1 MADPDIAHWVARL
14 GSGSDGERAEAADA
28 LGHLA
33 FYDGD
38 AAKEEIRRQGG
49 IVPLLALVRG
59 GGAKAQEE
67 AAWALWRLAED
78 NAASQAVIAAAGG
91 REALEAL
98 ARDGSGNAPHYARE
112 ALEYIPSRR
121 EIEEL
126 ARREAEAKAR
136 REAEER
142 ARHEAE
148 ERARRE
154 AEAKA
159 RREAEAKA
167 RREAEERARREAEA
181 RAAQQQ
187 AAEAARRDL
196 QQQLDTAGVCVCVT
210 GYTEASGHTEY
221 LLRSQLSEGGAQHRS
236 QHRFNDFRALH
247 TAIQPELGLPP
258 TFPLPQL
265 WFHGDAVKQERARSL
280 QAYLRQA
287 AAAAKARVGG
297 LPPALSA
304 FLQLPA
310 PSSPVQPQPAVAAAL
325 VVAAPQPA
333 PAPAPAPAP
342 PPAQQPPAAAA
353 AAMAGAAA
361 AAQPQMSRMAP
372 TVEEISA
379 LPTLK
384 LQPPPRSC
392 SDELRR
398 AEIGAVVADVP
409 GLLRDVAFKAQQLRY
424 EPLPVVLPED
434 ELLALV
440 AYTYDNQ
447 SGAQEGNLYFEL
459 NRALRQRGGQ
469 GRAAALQLWGGFLYY
484 LLSGLSK
491 LPDPR
496 RGDGRLPRLPGQGH
510 GGAALPGGPARP
522 VGRLLEHEHRRRRHQ
537 GLHRQGVGRHLQA
550 DAADGQGDQGLLV
563 LSERHEVLVSPQARL
578 VVSSAPYVGADGYTY
593 VDMVEQ
599 AGTLFIS

>member
-1 MADPDIAHWVARL
+1 
-14 GSGSDGERAEAADA
+14 
-28 LGHLA
+28 
-33 FYDGD
+33 
-38 AAKEEIRRQGG
+38 
-49 IVPLLALVRG
+49 
-59 GGAKAQEE
+59 
-67 AAWALWRLAED
+67 
-78 NAASQAVIAAAGG
+78 
-91 REALEAL
+91 
-98 ARDGSGNAPHYARE
+98 
-112 ALEYIPSRR
+112 
-121 EIEEL
+121 
-126 ARREAEAKAR
+126 
-136 REAEER
+136 
-142 ARHEAE
+142 
-148 ERARRE
+148 
-154 AEAKA
+154 
-159 RREAEAKA
+159 
-167 RREAEERARREAEA
+167 
-181 RAAQQQ
+181 
-187 AAEAARRDL
+187 
-196 QQQLDTAGVCVCVT
+196 
-210 GYTEASGHTEY
+210 
-221 LLRSQLSEGGAQHRS
+221 
-236 QHRFNDFRALH
+236 
-247 TAIQPELGLPP
+247 
-258 TFPLPQL
+258 
-265 WFHGDAVKQERARSL
+265 
-280 QAYLRQA
+280 
-287 AAAAKARVGG
+287 
-297 LPPALSA
+297 
-304 FLQLPA
+304 
-310 PSSPVQPQPAVAAAL
+310 
-325 VVAAPQPA
+325 
-333 PAPAPAPAP
+333 
-342 PPAQQPPAAAA
+342 
-353 AAMAGAAA
+353 MAGAAA

-491 LPDPR
+491 LPDEATVAF
-496 RGDGRLPRLPGQGH
+496 RGYPDRATVERQYQVG
-510 GGAALPGGPARP
+510 RP
-522 VGRLLEHEHRRRRHQ
+522 VQWGRLLEHEHRRRRHQ